1 MTTYP
6 NCVMKFVKIEPQ
18 AMKSNSY
25 RNNYIQYSMLYF
37 LLSLHDFAIL
47 HISFEYN
54 EKHKVTMSSQ
64 AGEHHFM
71 AHGTPYFPIPPS
83 PQCCISQ
90 QRFIEPKTAQN
101 QNKPLTVCKILC
113 NVLSEV
119 LSDPCC
125 NHHQNYKASS
135 PINYDPDLGL
145 LADAQKYIEEGS
157 LQLPSNLI
165 KSPKVDCFCDH

>member
-25 RNNYIQYSMLYF
+25 RNNYIQYSMLSF

-54 EKHKVTMSSQ
+54 EKHRVTMSSQ

-71 AHGTPYFPIPPS
+71 AHGTPSFPIPPS
-83 PQCCISQ
+83 PQCCSPSDETLTSHCLIFEVPATQ
-90 QRFIEPKTAQN
+90 DIHQHGQRYELRVQT
-101 QNKPLTVCKILC
+101 LSRET
-113 NVLSEV
+113 NVQCFRQGHPDS
-119 LSDPCC
+119 
-125 NHHQNYKASS
+125 
-135 PINYDPDLGL
+135 PDL
-145 LADAQKYIEEGS
+145 
-157 LQLPSNLI
+157 LQ
-165 KSPKVDCFCDH
+165 